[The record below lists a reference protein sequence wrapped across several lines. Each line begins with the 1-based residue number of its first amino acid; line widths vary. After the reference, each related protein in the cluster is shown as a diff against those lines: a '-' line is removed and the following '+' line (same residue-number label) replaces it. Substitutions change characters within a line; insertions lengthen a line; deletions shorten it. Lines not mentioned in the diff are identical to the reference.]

1 MASPGTHIKFTA
13 VIMLALLAVSIMAQS
28 GNRPHANASGGVQ
41 VGVIARRDDN
51 RSSPITSKD
60 VAIFDNGAEQSIR
73 NFTPDPSPARIVL
86 LVDNSLS
93 IRADV
98 EKLEQAAREFAYEI
112 FEGDKLLIVGYD
124 EQAEIVSDWTDDAKA
139 IEASLK
145 LFRKKGQ
152 PHLFDAIRAVVEE
165 ALRPLPS
172 QKRIIIVISDGL
184 DRGSKATFEQT
195 LAELQAENI
204 MVYAVQAVD
213 RTRGAIRRDVPKP
226 KVVIDKLAEGTGGQI
241 FSIDEPQL
249 AAKAICD
256 ELRKNR
262 YTLLCSFKRAFRHA
276 AGIAGRG
283 KPGNHRESEVN
294 AAAKLAFLARV
305 QIKKPRHYQQDQ
317 QFHEDEEPENERAIF
332 EERVRISYVGSNDQA
347 TEDPYYLPFSI
358 PPRHYFSF
366 NNPDS
371 QCITFNAYCLLSL
384 PGTFIPIG
392 RLFAPA
398 ICAESIAASP
408 WITTR
413 PLPCLKASA

>member
-1 MASPGTHIKFTA
+1 MRSQAPSEPLKKGPNSKVLLTLV
-13 VIMLALLAVSIMAQS
+13 VIGLLSISILAQS
-28 GNRPHANASGGVQ
+28 GNRPHANAAGGVM
-41 VGVIARRDDN
+41 VGVVARRDDN
-51 RSSPITSKD
+51 KSGPVTSKE
-60 VAIFDNGAEQSIR
+60 VAVYDNGVEQSIR

-98 EKLEQAAREFAYEI
+98 DKLEQSAREFAYEI

-165 ALRPLPS
+165 AMRPLQG
-172 QKRIIIVISDGL
+172 QKRIIVVISDGL

-226 KVVIDKLAEGTGGQI
+226 KVVIDKLAEGTGGRI
-241 FSIDEPQL
+241 FSIDEPQV

-256 ELRKNR
+256 ELRQNR
-262 YTLLCSFKRAFRHA
+262 YVL
-276 AGIAGRG
+276 
-283 KPGNHRESEVN
+283 
-294 AAAKLAFLARV
+294 
-305 QIKKPRHYQQDQ
+305 
-317 QFHEDEEPENERAIF
+317 
-332 EERVRISYVGSNDQA
+332 SYVPSSAPFGQA
-347 TEDPYYLPFSI
+347 RSLLVVGNEG
-358 PPRHYFSF
+358 
-366 NNPDS
+366 
-371 QCITFNAYCLLSL
+371 ITVRAKSMQQPN
-384 PGTFIPIG
+384 
-392 RLFAPA
+392 
-398 ICAESIAASP
+398 
-408 WITTR
+408 
-413 PLPCLKASA
+413 